1 MTTDSSPM
9 AMAHSCYKITYSPS
23 AANEIISPQLPVC
36 KSLYARQA
44 IIRAFA
50 GFKSMHLPKQ
60 GSCVDVEVIAQ
71 ATSDLRNNVFIINLL
86 DSGTALRFVTSLA
99 ASIQGKTT
107 LLTGSTRLCQRSIAP
122 LVDSLRALGADI
134 CCLENEGF
142 APLLI
147 NGKRL
152 KGGLTLDID
161 ASLSSQ
167 FASSLLMLAPRL
179 KDGLTLKLNGNAS
192 MPYVDMTCSM
202 LKYHGIDVNKTG
214 DLIVVKEGRYAD
226 MTPLVEPDCSALS
239 YFLELSSLTGRKIEI
254 TDSISAMQPDSIAAQ
269 LFAQVQSC
277 ERFKRDMSATPDLVP
292 ALVVALALAGKPF
305 RITGIKHLRIKE
317 SDRIKAL
324 SEGLNSLGFKMIEK
338 EGEICWQGEHIRA
351 KEVPHIDTFGDHR
364 IAMAFAIAAV
374 SQPLTIM
381 NPQVVEK
388 SFPGFWD
395 ELAKFGFNIQEI

>member
-1 MTTDSSPM
+1 MNGEIFMRKLSKMITDSSLT

-23 AANEIISPQLPVC
+23 TADEIISPQLPVC

-50 GFKSMHLPKQ
+50 GFKSMPLPKQ

-167 FASSLLMLAPRL
+167 FASSLMMLAPR
-179 KDGLTLKLNGNAS
+179 
-192 MPYVDMTCSM
+192 
-202 LKYHGIDVNKTG
+202 
-214 DLIVVKEGRYAD
+214 
-226 MTPLVEPDCSALS
+226 
-239 YFLELSSLTGRKIEI
+239 
-254 TDSISAMQPDSIAAQ
+254 
-269 LFAQVQSC
+269 
-277 ERFKRDMSATPDLVP
+277 
-292 ALVVALALAGKPF
+292 
-305 RITGIKHLRIKE
+305 
-317 SDRIKAL
+317 
-324 SEGLNSLGFKMIEK
+324 SEG
-338 EGEICWQGEHIRA
+338 WA
-351 KEVPHIDTFGDHR
+351 DAEVKR
-364 IAMAFAIAAV
+364 
-374 SQPLTIM
+374 
-381 NPQVVEK
+381 
-388 SFPGFWD
+388 
-395 ELAKFGFNIQEI
+395 